1 MAKKKDRKYAK
12 IVVEIGGEQ
21 VRKSIA
27 YRTLAEYEEKKKK
40 LIEDAKKQNTFTFK
54 RVALQWQEQHEEQ
67 IQLYTAECYKKP
79 LKDVIEEFG
88 DELITEITPEKI
100 QKFLDEMATKKYA
113 KQTIKLR
120 KTVLKQIFD
129 FAIFNQHVMYNPV
142 SVCKVAKTAPAS
154 QRLLPD
160 ESDIETIKNNLNS
173 EMGLYCALL
182 MYTGMRREEA
192 LAVSYEDFDL
202 KSNLIRVNKTLIFD
216 SNSGIIRD
224 STKSTAG
231 NRFIPFIAPLQK
243 ILTIKG
249 KKGLLFNRDGRP
261 LKKGEFDK
269 AFNKY
274 RKDLNISCTSHQLRH
289 YFCTVCFDAGLDEK
303 DLQEIMGHSK
313 IAMSKDIY
321 THIRKQRKQDAADKL
336 NSFLMSTS

>member
-1 MAKKKDRKYAK
+1 M
-12 IVVEIGGEQ
+12 VEIGGEM

-40 LIEDAKKQNTFTFK
+40 ILAEAENLNSVTFQK
-54 RVALQWQEQHEEQ
+54 IAQQWKEQHDEQ
-67 IQLYTAECYKKP
+67 IQLYTADCYKKP
-79 LKDVIEEFG
+79 LKDLAAEFG
-88 DELITEITPEKI
+88 EYTLNEITPQMI
-100 QKFLDEMATKKYA
+100 QQFLDDMAAKKYA

-120 KTVLKQIFD
+120 KTVLKQVFD
-129 FAIFNQHVMYNPV
+129 YAIFNGYAKFNPV
-142 SVCKVAKTAPAS
+142 TVCKVSKTAPS
-154 QRLLPD
+154 NQRMLPD
-160 ESDIETIKNNLNS
+160 ESDIKTIKNNVDS

-192 LAVSYEDFDL
+192 LAISYEDFDTDN
-202 KSNLIRVNKTLIFD
+202 NLIRVNKTLIFD
-216 SNSGIIRD
+216 SNSSIIRD
-224 STKSTAG
+224 STKSQSG
-231 NRFIPFIAPLQK
+231 NRFIPFLAPLK
-243 ILTIKG
+243 KLVDPKN
-249 KKGLLFNRDGRP
+249 KKGLLFSRECRP

-274 RKDLNISCTSHQLRH
+274 RKDLNLSCTSHQLRH

-321 THIRKQRKQDAADKL
+321 THIRKQRKQYAADKL
-336 NSFLMSTS
+336 NLYMADVQ

>member
-1 MAKKKDRKYAK
+1 MAKKKERKYAK
-12 IVVEIGGEQ
+12 VAIEINGEK

-27 YRTLAEYEEKKKK
+27 YRTLAEFEEKKKN
-40 LIEDAKKQNTFTFK
+40 LIEEVKRQNTFTFE

-79 LKDVIEEFG
+79 LKDVIDEFG
-88 DELITEITPEKI
+88 SFLITDINPEDI
-100 QKFLDEMATKKYA
+100 QKFLDEMAAKKYA

-129 FAIFNQHVMYNPV
+129 FAIFNRHVLYNPV
-142 SVCKVAKTAPAS
+142 SVCKVSKTAPSS
-154 QRLLPD
+154 QRTLPED
-160 ESDIETIKNNLNS
+160 SDIEKIKNNLNS

-192 LAVSYEDFDL
+192 LAVSYEDFDK
-202 KSNLIRVNKTLIFD
+202 KSNLIKVNKTLIFD
-216 SNSGIIRD
+216 GPNGIIRQR
-224 STKSTAG
+224 TKSTAG
-231 NRFIPFIAPLQK
+231 NRFIPFLAPLQQL
-243 ILTIKG
+243 IDVNG
-249 KKGLLFNRDGRP
+249 KSGLLFSRNDRP

-274 RKDLNISCTSHQLRH
+274 RKDLNITCTSHQLRH

-313 IAMSKDIY
+313 ISMSKDIY
-321 THIRKQRKQDAADKL
+321 THIRKERKADAANKL
-336 NSFLMSTS
+336 NRFISTSN

>member
-1 MAKKKDRKYAK
+1 
-12 IVVEIGGEQ
+12 
-21 VRKSIA
+21 
-27 YRTLAEYEEKKKK
+27 
-40 LIEDAKKQNTFTFK
+40 
-54 RVALQWQEQHEEQ
+54 
-67 IQLYTAECYKKP
+67 
-79 LKDVIEEFG
+79 
-88 DELITEITPEKI
+88 
-100 QKFLDEMATKKYA
+100 
-113 KQTIKLR
+113 
-120 KTVLKQIFD
+120 
-129 FAIFNQHVMYNPV
+129 
-142 SVCKVAKTAPAS
+142 
-154 QRLLPD
+154 
-160 ESDIETIKNNLNS
+160 
-173 EMGLYCALL
+173 
-182 MYTGMRREEA
+182 MRREEA

-202 KSNLIRVNKTLIFD
+202 KNNLIRVNKTLIFD

-231 NRFIPFIAPLQK
+231 NRFIPFIAPLQQ

-274 RKDLNISCTSHQLRH
+274 RKDVNISCTSHQLRH

-321 THIRKQRKQDAADKL
+321 THIRKQRKQAAADKL
-336 NSFLMSTS
+336 NSFLMDTSKQ

>member
-1 MAKKKDRKYAK
+1 MAKKKERKYAK
-12 IVVEIGGEQ
+12 IMVEIGGEM

-40 LIEDAKKQNTFTFK
+40 ILAEAESLNSVTFEK
-54 RVALQWQEQHEEQ
+54 IAVQWQEQHEGE

-79 LKDVIEEFG
+79 LKDVTDEFG
-88 DELITEITPEKI
+88 EYTLNEITPKMI
-100 QKFLDEMATKKYA
+100 QQFLDDMAAKKYA

-129 FAIFNQHVMYNPV
+129 YAIFNGHAKYNPV
-142 SVCKVAKTAPAS
+142 TVCKVSKTAPS
-154 QRLLPD
+154 TQRMLPD
-160 ESDIETIKNNLNS
+160 ESEIETIKNNVSS

-192 LAVSYEDFDL
+192 LAVSYEDFDTEN
-202 KSNLIRVNKTLIFD
+202 NLIRVNKTLIFD
-216 SNSGIIRD
+216 GSNSMIRD
-224 STKSTAG
+224 STKSQAG
-231 NRFIPFIAPLQK
+231 NRFIPFLAPL
-243 ILTIKG
+243 
-249 KKGLLFNRDGRP
+249 KKLIDANDKNGFVFNRDGRP

-269 AFNKY
+269 AFNRY
-274 RKDLNISCTSHQLRH
+274 RKDLNINCSSHQLRH

-321 THIRKQRKQDAADKL
+321 THIRKQRKQEAAEKL
-336 NSFLMSTS
+336 NRFISDTN

>member
-1 MAKKKDRKYAK
+1 MAKKKERKYAK

-40 LIEDAKKQNTFTFK
+40 LIAEAESLNSVTFQK
-54 RVALQWQEQHEEQ
+54 IAQQWQEQHDEE
-67 IQLYTAECYKKP
+67 IQLYTADCYKKP
-79 LKDVIEEFG
+79 LKDVTDEFG
-88 DELITEITPEKI
+88 EYTINEITPKMI
-100 QKFLDEMATKKYA
+100 QKFLDEMASKKYA

-129 FAIFNQHVMYNPV
+129 YAIYNGHANYNPV
-142 SVCKVAKTAPAS
+142 TVCKVSKTAPS
-154 QRLLPD
+154 TQRMLPD
-160 ESDIETIKNNLNS
+160 ESEIEAIKNNVDS
-173 EMGLYCALL
+173 EMGWYSTLL
-182 MYTGMRREEA
+182 MYTGMGREEA
-192 LAVSYEDFDL
+192 LAVSYEDFDTE
-202 KSNLIRVNKTLIFD
+202 SNLIRVNKTLIFD
-216 SNSGIIRD
+216 GSNSIIRD
-224 STKSTAG
+224 STKSQAG
-231 NRFIPFIAPLQK
+231 NRFIPFLAPLKK
-243 ILTIKG
+243 IIDPKN
-249 KKGLLFNRDGRP
+249 KKGLVFNRDGRP

-336 NSFLMSTS
+336 NQYISGAQ